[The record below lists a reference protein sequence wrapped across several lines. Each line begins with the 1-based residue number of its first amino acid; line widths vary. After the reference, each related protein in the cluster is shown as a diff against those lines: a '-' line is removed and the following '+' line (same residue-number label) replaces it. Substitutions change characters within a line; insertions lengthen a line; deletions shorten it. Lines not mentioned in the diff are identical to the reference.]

1 MSRLA
6 ELADFYRVPVS
17 ELLPDGSGVLEARY
31 EVTALAPRGGHVIR
45 DVELR
50 QASTGSDVA
59 ASVAALS
66 ESLAEL
72 ARRIAADIRSL

>member
-1 MSRLA
+1 LVVKRL
-6 ELADFYRVPVS
+6 E
-17 ELLPDGSGVLEARY
+17 PDGSGVLEARY
-31 EVTALAPRGGHVIR
+31 EVTALGSRGGHVIR

-59 ASVAALS
+59 ASIAALS

-72 ARRIAADIRSL
+72 ARRIAADLRTL